1 MPVAMK
7 SILPVA
13 IVLLVLGAG
22 CEHERTPHDENV
34 EILTIGPYTRTCQG
48 FIEQTCFLEY
58 NEADRQWEF
67 FYEEIQGFNFEPGF
81 VYTLEVR
88 LEDRG
93 TDIQDV
99 GRYAYH
105 LVEILSKKEVSDG
118 SYSTGFVVDGE
129 RLYAEGET
137 NSDTPQ

>member
-1 MPVAMK
+1 MK

-13 IVLLVLGAG
+13 VVLLLLGAG
-22 CEHERTPHDENV
+22 CEDQRTPRDENV
-34 EILTIGPYTRTCQG
+34 EILTIGPYIETCQG
-48 FIEQTCFLEY
+48 FIEQACFLEY
-58 NEADRQWEF
+58 NEENQQWEL
-67 FYEEIQGFNFEPGF
+67 FYEEIQGFNFESGF

-105 LVEILSKKEVSDG
+105 LVEILSKREVSDG

-129 RLYAEGET
+129 RLYVEGET
-137 NSDTPQ
+137 DNDAHQ

>member
-1 MPVAMK
+1 MK
-7 SILPVA
+7 SILAVA
-13 IVLLVLGAG
+13 ALLSLLGSG
-22 CEHERTPHDENV
+22 CDSPSHDSSL

-48 FIEQTCFLEY
+48 FIEQTCFVEY
-58 NEADRQWEF
+58 NGDNQQWEF
-67 FYEEIQGFNFEPGF
+67 FYEPIQGFDFEPGF

-105 LVEILSKKEVSDG
+105 LVAILDKSEVG
-118 SYSTGFVVDGE
+118 GGTYSTGFVIDGE
-129 RLYAEGET
+129 RLYAEGG
-137 NSDTPQ
+137 SDGGAGQ